1 MLTVGKLKE
10 LLEKV
15 PNSTE
20 VLMHSEVR
28 DCAYEI
34 TFGKYITD
42 FEEAPYDGNG
52 LIEVCIGQTGGVF
65 VLSDC

>member
-10 LLEKV
+10 LLENV

-34 TFGKYITD
+34 TFGKHITN

>member
-10 LLEKV
+10 LLENV
-15 PNSTE
+15 PNNTE

-28 DCAYEI
+28 DRAYEI
-34 TFGKYITD
+34 TFGKHITN

-52 LIEVCIGQTGGVF
+52 LIEICISQANGVF